1 MVDKFIN
8 IEFDAGKITN
18 ALSRLQDATGNL
30 TPAFR
35 EIKEVLIDSTKNRF
49 KTSTAPDGSQW
60 APNSQTTYE
69 MLLER
74 KSGDYQDGKRI
85 GTKKGYIRKDGRVS
99 ARSATM
105 LSGKQPLIDEGSL
118 MEQIEGRIEGQTLEI
133 YSNREYAAMQQF
145 GGTRAEFPHLWGD
158 IPARPF
164 LGVSAADEAEILT
177 IVNQHIEKALK

>member
-1 MVDKFIN
+1 MADNIIN
-8 IEFDAGKITN
+8 IKYDDSKIT
-18 ALSRLQDATGNL
+18 ADLRKLQEATGNL

-35 EIKEVLIDSTKNRF
+35 EIKEVLIESTKNRF

-60 APNSQTTYE
+60 EPNSQTTYE

-74 KSGDYQDGKRI
+74 RSGDYEDGKRI

-105 LSGKQPLIDEGSL
+105 LAGKKPLIDGGYL

-145 GGTRAEFPHLWGD
+145 GGTKAEFPHLWGD

-164 LGVSAADEAEILT
+164 LGISAADEAEILR
-177 IVNQHIEKALK
+177 IINQHIEDAME